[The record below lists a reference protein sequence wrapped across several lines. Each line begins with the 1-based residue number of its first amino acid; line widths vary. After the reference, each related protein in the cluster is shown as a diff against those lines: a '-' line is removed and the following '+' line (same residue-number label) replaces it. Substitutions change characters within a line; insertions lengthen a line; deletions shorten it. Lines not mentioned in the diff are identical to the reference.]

1 MFMFDQ
7 LKKHHHSVYM
17 DNLYMSATF
26 ARNAIQSKNKVKIH
40 GVTRTDNRGIPKCIL
55 QTEMQ
60 NQKIAD
66 EIRNTV
72 KVAVLNG
79 DKTVKDLVAISF
91 YDSKPVYFLS
101 TVIPEVKW
109 TKINKKIYSKNLN
122 RKVVLPF
129 LRPNF
134 VDEYNQDMNSVD
146 RADQLRTN
154 YSVGRGLRQRK
165 WWWSV
170 FLWGLDVA
178 IVNAYLL
185 YKSWYEMH
193 GLKPMSHYFFREKIA
208 LAWLD
213 EEQYWP
219 RRYSRRPKSNN
230 KPDSKSKKVHVSSSA
245 SSA

>member
-1 MFMFDQ
+1 
-7 LKKHHHSVYM
+7 
-17 DNLYMSATF
+17 
-26 ARNAIQSKNKVKIH
+26 
-40 GVTRTDNRGIPKCIL
+40 
-55 QTEMQ
+55 MQ
-60 NQKIAD
+60 NQRIAD

-146 RADQLRTN
+146 RGDQLRTN
-154 YSVGRGLRQRK
+154 YSVERGLRQRSK
-165 WWWSV
+165 
-170 FLWGLDVA
+170 DIMR
-178 IVNAYLL
+178 IV
-185 YKSWYEMH
+185 
-193 GLKPMSHYFFREKIA
+193 
-208 LAWLD
+208 
-213 EEQYWP
+213 
-219 RRYSRRPKSNN
+219 SNRI
-230 KPDSKSKKVHVSSSA
+230 
-245 SSA
+245 